1 MNFINLNKKP
11 ALDNE
16 SIAKIKKELNGW
28 IKIKDELNKIGIS
41 AIDQEFLNKKMEE
54 CDSNIKRL
62 TNLIAR

>member
-1 MNFINLNKKP
+1 MDFINLNKKP

-41 AIDQEFLNKKMEE
+41 AIDQEFLNKQLEE

>member
-1 MNFINLNKKP
+1 MDFINLNKKP

-28 IKIKDELNKIGIS
+28 IKIKDELNKIGGS
-41 AIDQEFLNKKMEE
+41 AIDQEFLNKKLEE

-62 TNLIAR
+62 INLIAR

>member
-1 MNFINLNKKP
+1 MDFINLNKKP

-28 IKIKDELNKIGIS
+28 IKIKDKLNKIGIS
-41 AIDQEFLNKKMEE
+41 AIDQEFLNKKLEE